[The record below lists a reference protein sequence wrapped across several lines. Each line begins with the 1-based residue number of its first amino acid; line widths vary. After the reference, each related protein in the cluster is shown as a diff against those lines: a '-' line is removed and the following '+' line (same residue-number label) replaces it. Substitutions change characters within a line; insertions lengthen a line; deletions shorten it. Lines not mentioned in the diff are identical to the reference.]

1 MQLRSFG
8 LPLAT
13 VFLSSL
19 LAGRVAVAQTS
30 SSVSISVPASRI
42 AGDWRSTAPIA
53 IPDSKPPMNASAP
66 DLGAA
71 PSSQVL
77 SRMLLLLAP
86 APARQ
91 QALAAELASLQN
103 PSSPNYRQWLTP
115 SAFAQA
121 YSNSPS
127 DVAAVTAWLESQGL
141 MVAPLPAG
149 FGWVE
154 FSGTVAQVEQAFGA
168 QIHLVTTPGGTRL
181 VLTTGISVP
190 GALAPLVAGLVS
202 LDGVLS
208 TPVLT
213 APQPLTVSP
222 ADLAALT
229 SPANA
234 AALTPRLVAQLLDF
248 ASTSAGSTNDRGAGE
263 IIAIVSRSNVN
274 SAAIAAFRSAFGLPV
289 SPLAIA
295 LNGPDPD
302 LAPGVGPD
310 LADDQAEAT
319 LAASWAGAAAAGAQ
333 ILLVPAATTSATD
346 GIDLSLAAIVD
357 QHLAD
362 IVAVGYSACEAS
374 LSPARQTF
382 YAALYQQAS
391 AEGISIIAASGDS
404 GAAACA
410 PAGGAAPV
418 TTGLAVN
425 ALASTPWN
433 TVVGVARFAT
443 GGAAADST
451 ALAAW
456 SPVNAA
462 DPSYAGGGGSS
473 TLYARPGW
481 QPIPAQLAA
490 GAASVA
496 RNRFLPDLALPTA
509 IDSGFNPGLA
519 FCLSSSTISSG
530 ASSGCTLVR
539 SGGSGVATAIF
550 AGVAALID
558 QKYGSQGNLAPSLY
572 ATSRT
577 DGVFNDVQEGTA
589 QLPCV
594 AGTAGCGAGGLIG
607 YAAASGYDL
616 ATGLGV
622 PDVQRLVKNFATPA
636 ATGVTPNI
644 SLTVSPAQANN
655 TYNPSSVVTFTAKV
669 VDPTGAGIPG
679 GTVTILDSGNYD
691 TLAPDAAL
699 ISSGSVAS
707 GSSATFSPLEL
718 LSFYNYSGPR
728 TYNLGIGY
736 NDPSGTYNSVEALYL
751 LTVTSELSPTV
762 LQITPSSNS
771 PALGSTVTVTV
782 TTSVA
787 ASGPPAGSVPPT
799 GPVTL
804 NVNSVALTPV
814 SLSTKG
820 GVTSAAFTF
829 QVTAATNSIVASYP
843 GDSNYGGTT
852 TLPYTLTASRATTA
866 VVLTANYTTVGP
878 GAAVVLTATVTPTA
892 ALPSGS
898 TPNPTGTVIFYD
910 GTAEIWSATL
920 TAVPN
925 TDYSTATFTTQT
937 LPGGSNSIT
946 AVYQGDTNYGS
957 STSNPLTITIQGF
970 TLTAS
975 PYNPPENLDIVQG
988 GAGAESFIV
997 TSVDGYTS
1005 PVQVI
1010 CTVATQDDMTCAVS
1024 PQQVTPSATVTFVV
1038 QTYVTGGPEYA
1049 TTLKPQKPNSLWPG
1063 AAGGAALAALVF
1075 FLLPFGRR
1083 ARIFLRRGPQRFLV
1097 LLMLLAG
1104 LVGAAVGCTST
1115 AALTPYGTPLGVSTL
1130 KVTATAYIDN
1140 VVTSQSVY
1148 FTVNVTAP

>member
-8 LPLAT
+8 LSLAA

-19 LAGRVAVAQTS
+19 LAGRAPAQTS
-30 SSVSISVPASRI
+30 PSASASAPASRI
-42 AGDWRSTAPIA
+42 AGDWRSTAPVA
-53 IPDSKPPMNASAP
+53 IPNSKPPMNASAS

-91 QALAAELASLQN
+91 QALAAELASLQDS
-103 PSSPNYRQWLTP
+103 SSPHYRQWLTP
-115 SAFAQA
+115 PAFAQA
-121 YSNSPS
+121 YANSPS
-127 DVAAVTAWLESQGL
+127 DVAAVTAWLESQGFT
-141 MVAPLPAG
+141 VATLPASL
-149 FGWVE
+149 GWIE

-168 QIHLVTTPGGTRL
+168 QIHLVATPGGARPAL
-181 VLTTGISVP
+181 ATGISVP

-202 LDGVLS
+202 LDGVVS
-208 TPVLT
+208 APALT
-213 APQPLTVSP
+213 APQPLAVSP

-234 AALTPRLVAQLLDF
+234 AALTPRLAAQLLDF
-248 ASTSAGSTNDRGAGE
+248 ASTSADTTNNRGAGE
-263 IIAIVSRSNVN
+263 TIAIVSRSNVN
-274 SAAIAAFRSAFGLPV
+274 SADIAAFRSALGLPA

-295 LNGPDPD
+295 LNGPDPG
-302 LAPGVGPD
+302 LAPGVTNDP
-310 LADDQAEAT
+310 AEAT
-319 LAASWAGAAAAGAQ
+319 LAASWAGAAAPGAQ
-333 ILLVPAATTSATD
+333 ILLAPAATTSATD
-346 GIDLSLAAIVD
+346 GIDLSLAVIVD
-357 QHLAD
+357 QDLAN
-362 IVAVGYSACEAS
+362 VAAVGYSACEAS
-374 LSPARQTF
+374 LSPAHQAF

-404 GAAACA
+404 GAAACT
-410 PAGGAAPV
+410 PAGGTAPV

-433 TVVGVARFAT
+433 TVVGVAGYEA
-443 GGAAADST
+443 GGAAAGST

-462 DPSYAGGGGSS
+462 DPAYAGGGGSS

-481 QPIPAQLAA
+481 QPIPAQLTT
-490 GAASVA
+490 GGITVT

-519 FCLSSSTISSG
+519 FCFSSSTVSSG
-530 ASSGCTLVR
+530 ASTGCTLVR
-539 SGGSGVATAIF
+539 SGGSSAATAIF

-558 QKYGSQGNLAPSLY
+558 QKYGAQGNLAPSLY

-577 DGVFNDVQEGTA
+577 GGVFNDVQQGTA
-589 QLPCV
+589 QLPCA
-594 AGTAGCGAGGLIG
+594 AGSAGCGAGGQIG
-607 YAAASGYDL
+607 YTAASGYDL

-622 PDVQRLVKNFATPA
+622 PDVQQLVNRFASPA
-636 ATGVTPNI
+636 VAAVTPNV
-644 SLTVSPAQANN
+644 SLTVSPVQANN
-655 TYNPSSVVTFTAKV
+655 AYNPSSVVTFTARV

-679 GTVTILDSGNYD
+679 GTVTISDLSNYD
-691 TLAPDAAL
+691 ILTPDATL
-699 ISSGSVAS
+699 VSSGSTAS
-707 GSSATFSPLEL
+707 GSKATFTLEL
-718 LSFYNYSGPR
+718 SSFYNYSGPK
-728 TYNLGIGY
+728 TYNLGIFY
-736 NDPSGTYNSVEALYL
+736 NDPTGTYNSFDSSTL

-762 LQITPSSNS
+762 LLITPSSNS
-771 PALGSTVTVTV
+771 PALGSSVTVTV
-782 TTSVA
+782 TTSVG
-787 ASGPPAGSVPPT
+787 ASGPPAGSAPPT

-804 NVNSVALTPV
+804 NVNGVALTPV
-814 SLSTKG
+814 SLSTTG

-829 QVTAATNSIVASYP
+829 QVTQTTNSIYASYP
-843 GDSNYGGTT
+843 GDSNYSGTT
-852 TLPYTLTASRATTA
+852 TSPYTLTASRGTAA
-866 VVLTANYTTVGP
+866 VVLTANSTTVGP
-878 GAAVVLTATVTPTA
+878 GVGVVLTATVTPT
-892 ALPSGS
+892 
-898 TPNPTGTVIFYD
+898 TPPVAGAEQNPTGTVVFYL
-910 GTAEIWSATL
+910 GTTVVGSGTLTPSPNSDSSTATL
-920 TAVPN
+920 TL
-925 TDYSTATFTTQT
+925 QT
-937 LPGGSNSIT
+937 LPGGVDSLT
-946 AVYQGDTNYGS
+946 AVYGGDSTYGS
-957 STSNPLTITIQGF
+957 ATSNLLTITIQGF
-970 TLTAS
+970 TLTPS

-997 TSVDGYTS
+997 TSVGGYTS
-1005 PVQVI
+1005 LVQVI
-1010 CTVATQDDMTCAVS
+1010 CTVPTQDDMTCAVS
-1024 PQQVTPSATVTFVV
+1024 PQQVTPTATVTFVV

-1083 ARIFLRRGPQRFLV
+1083 ARIFLRQGPQRFLI

-1130 KVTATAYIDN
+1130 KVTATAYVDN

-1148 FTVNVTAP
+1148 FTVDVTAP

>member
-19 LAGRVAVAQTS
+19 LAGRAPAQTS
-30 SSVSISVPASRI
+30 PSASASAPASRI
-42 AGDWRSTAPIA
+42 AGDWRNTAPVA
-53 IPDSKPPMNASAP
+53 IPNSKPPMNASAS

-91 QALAAELASLQN
+91 QALAAELASLQDS
-103 PSSPNYRQWLTP
+103 SSPHYRQWLTP

-127 DVAAVTAWLESQGL
+127 DVAAVTAWLESQGF

-154 FSGTVAQVEQAFGA
+154 FSGTAAQVEQAFGA

-208 TPVLT
+208 TPALT

-248 ASTSAGSTNDRGAGE
+248 AFTSADSTNNRGAGE
-263 IIAIVSRSNVN
+263 TIAIVSRSNVN
-274 SAAIAAFRSAFGLPV
+274 SADIAAFRLAFGLPV

-295 LNGPDPD
+295 LNGPDP
-302 LAPGVGPD
+302 GVTN
-310 LADDQAEAT
+310 DQAEAT
-319 LAASWAGAAAAGAQ
+319 LAASWAGAAAPGAQ
-333 ILLVPAATTSATD
+333 ILLAPAATTSATD
-346 GIDLSLAAIVD
+346 GIDLSLAVIVD
-357 QHLAD
+357 QHLAN
-362 IVAVGYSACEAS
+362 VAAVGYSACEAS
-374 LSPARQTF
+374 LSPAHQAF

-404 GAAACA
+404 GAAACT
-410 PAGGAAPV
+410 PAGGTAPV

-433 TVVGVARFAT
+433 TVVGVAGYEA
-443 GGAAADST
+443 GGAAAGST

-456 SPVNAA
+456 SPVNPA
-462 DPSYAGGGGSS
+462 DPAYAGGGGSS

-481 QPIPAQLAA
+481 QPIPAQLTT
-490 GAASVA
+490 GGITVT

-519 FCLSSSTISSG
+519 FCFSSSTVSSG
-530 ASSGCTLVR
+530 PSSGCTLVR
-539 SGGSGVATAIF
+539 SGGSSVATAIF

-558 QKYGSQGNLAPSLY
+558 QKYGAQGNLAPSLY

-577 DGVFNDVQEGTA
+577 GGVFNDVQQGTA
-589 QLPCV
+589 QLPCA
-594 AGTAGCGAGGLIG
+594 AGSAGCGAGGQIG
-607 YAAASGYDL
+607 YTAASGYDL

-622 PDVQRLVKNFATPA
+622 PDVQQLVNHFASPA
-636 ATGVTPNI
+636 VTAVTPNV
-644 SLTVSPAQANN
+644 SLTVSPVQANN
-655 TYNPSSVVTFTAKV
+655 TYNPSSVVTFTARV

-679 GTVTILDSGNYD
+679 GTVTISDLSNYD
-691 TLAPDAAL
+691 ILTPDATL
-699 ISSGSVAS
+699 VSSGSTAS
-707 GSSATFSPLEL
+707 GSKATFTLEL
-718 LSFYNYSGPR
+718 SSFYNYSGPR
-728 TYNLGIGY
+728 TYNLGIFY
-736 NDPSGTYNSVEALYL
+736 TDPTGTYNSFDSSTL

-771 PALGSTVTVTV
+771 PALGSSVTVTV

-787 ASGPPAGSVPPT
+787 ASGPPAGSAPPT

-804 NVNSVALTPV
+804 NVNGAALTPV
-814 SLSTKG
+814 SLSTTG
-820 GVTSAAFTF
+820 GVTSAAFSF

-843 GDSNYGGTT
+843 GDSNYSGTT

-866 VVLTANYTTVGP
+866 VVLTANYTTVEP
-878 GAAVVLTATVTPTA
+878 GVAVVLTATVTPSA
-892 ALPSGS
+892 ALSSGS

-910 GTAEIWSATL
+910 GTAAIGSATL

-925 TDYSTATFTTQT
+925 ADYSTAAFTTQT
-937 LPGGSNSIT
+937 LPGGSDSIT

-957 STSNPLTITIQGF
+957 STSNLLTITIQGF
-970 TLTAS
+970 TLTPS

-988 GAGAESFIV
+988 GSGAESFIV
-997 TSVDGYTS
+997 TSVGGYTS
-1005 PVQVI
+1005 AVQVD
-1010 CTVATQDDMTCAVS
+1010 CTVPTQDDMTCAVS
-1024 PQQVTPSATVTFVV
+1024 PQQVTPTATVTFVV

-1063 AAGGAALAALVF
+1063 AAGGAALAALVPCVQGSAVTRPAGNLLLQF
-1075 FLLPFGRR
+1075 FT
-1083 ARIFLRRGPQRFLV
+1083 
-1097 LLMLLAG
+1097 
-1104 LVGAAVGCTST
+1104 AAVAPRGYSKEGSGVPRMT
-1115 AALTPYGTPLGVSTL
+1115 ADGVEWQIAQNQRGS
-1130 KVTATAYIDN
+1130 
-1140 VVTSQSVY
+1140 
-1148 FTVNVTAP
+1148 